1 MSVAVVTGASAG
13 IGKALVLKLAEKG
26 FNVAFCARRQ
36 ERLDELKSEVLKI
49 NQDLKVL
56 AKVVDLKEEKE
67 ILEFFED
74 IKTTFDSRIDVLV
87 NNAGLGHPAPL
98 IDDDRSTTAQWKEMF
113 DVNVIALSICTR
125 EAIQLMKKRNS
136 GHVVH
141 VSSMSAHR
149 VKGSGMYAATKHA
162 VRALTERLR
171 QELREIDSD
180 IRVSS
185 ISPGWVETEFVTQ
198 YYQGD
203 EEKAQG
209 VYGRYK
215 CLESEDIADAIM
227 YTICAPPHVQI
238 HDILLRP
245 LRQKE

>member
-1 MSVAVVTGASAG
+1 MF
-13 IGKALVLKLAEKG
+13 KLCLFA
-26 FNVAFCARRQ
+26 
-36 ERLDELKSEVLKI
+36 
-49 NQDLKVL
+49 
-56 AKVVDLKEEKE
+56 
-67 ILEFFED
+67 
-74 IKTTFDSRIDVLV
+74 
-87 NNAGLGHPAPL
+87 
-98 IDDDRSTTAQWKEMF
+98 
-113 DVNVIALSICTR
+113 
-125 EAIQLMKKRNS
+125 
-136 GHVVH
+136 
-141 VSSMSAHR
+141 
-149 VKGSGMYAATKHA
+149 KGSGMYAATKHA

-198 YYQGD
+198 YFQGD